1 MDHDP
6 DRLVLWPSYFDA
18 RRSRRSGRRV
28 AKDASVKKPDLDGLY
43 AAARAVGL
51 RKIKREANVS
61 RPLAPHAKE
70 GRLIVSRAGALE
82 DAGSSSK
89 EEIMQMIGGTWREQR
104 RTAHEAEAKQQASK
118 QQQRSSTKGG
128 STSKGRSFKRRGFKR

>member
-6 DRLVLWPSYFDA
+6 DRLVMWPSYFDA

-28 AKDASVKKPDLDGLY
+28 AKDAAVKKPDLDGLY

-61 RPLAPHAKE
+61 RPSAPNAKE

-82 DAGSSSK
+82 DAGSASK

-104 RTAHEAEAKQQASK
+104 RIDHEAETKQQASK
-118 QQQRSSTKGG
+118 QQQSSSGRDG
-128 STSKGRSFKRRGFKR
+128 SSSKGRSFKRRGFKR

>member
-51 RKIKREANVS
+51 RTIKREANVS

-104 RTAHEAEAKQQASK
+104 RTAHEAEAKQQSSK
-118 QQQRSSTKGG
+118 EHQRSSSKGG
-128 STSKGRSFKRRGFKR
+128 SASKGRSFKRRGFKR